1 MDGAYDEQRILYGV
15 CKKSSGFVLATE
27 RKQIELMTMNRYYA
41 PEGFPER
48 LREVWLASGMTQNEV
63 SKRIG
68 YERKSISKWMSG
80 DYAPNTLALA
90 RLCRL
95 FHVSA
100 DYLLFGEEKADG
112 E

>member
-1 MDGAYDEQRILYGV
+1 M
-15 CKKSSGFVLATE
+15 ATE

-48 LREVWLASGMTQNEV
+48 LREVWLASGMTQKIV

-68 YERKSISKWMSG
+68 YERKALSKWMQG
-80 DYAPNTLALA
+80 DYVPNILALA
-90 RLCRL
+90 RLCKL

-100 DYLLFGEEKADG
+100 DYLLFGEEREDG